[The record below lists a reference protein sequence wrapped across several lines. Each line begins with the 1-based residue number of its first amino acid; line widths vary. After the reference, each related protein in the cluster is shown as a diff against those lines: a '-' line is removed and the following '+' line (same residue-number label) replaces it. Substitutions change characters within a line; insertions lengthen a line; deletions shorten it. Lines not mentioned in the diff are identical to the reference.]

1 MKFKI
6 KVTEIFLEQV
16 KKFKD
21 KDKKLVKEKIE
32 LIRKNPYRFKR
43 IHSKKFSRVFRI
55 RLNLSGREMRLVYI
69 VASADIILVCLL
81 ERKRNYNDLEKYL
94 RKL

>member
-6 KVTEIFLEQV
+6 KATEIFLEQV

-81 ERKRNYNDLEKYL
+81 ERKRNYLTLKNI
-94 RKL
+94 